1 MNKLSHP
8 ALILSIGLIAI
19 TATYSCNST
28 HGEEE
33 KTQAAPV
40 PAAATEVINVQ
51 KGKLA
56 SSLKLPGELLA
67 FQQVDLYAKVSSFV
81 KKINVDIGTEVTAGQ
96 LLVTMEAPEMNAQLA
111 AAESRLKSMEAL
123 YIASK
128 ANYDRLYETSKTPGT
143 ISPNDLDQAMAKRN
157 SDNAQLEAAKA
168 AYREIADTRNYLE
181 IRAPFNGVIT
191 ARNAH
196 PGAYVGPSG
205 KGSEF
210 PIITLQEQKKLRLVL
225 AVPEAYISYLSK
237 QSNINFTVKAF
248 ASQQFT
254 AHINRQSG
262 ALDTR
267 LRSQRTEMDVANNDK
282 KLLPGMIAEVQ
293 LPLSASDSTFIVP
306 TTAVV
311 NSTQGVFVIRVNNN
325 KAEWINV
332 SKGREANGLIEV
344 YGNLTNGDQLV
355 KAATEEVRNGSEI
368 RETKLSTA
376 TTDSTATKK

>member
-8 ALILSIGLIAI
+8 ALVLSIGLIAI
-19 TATYSCNST
+19 TATYSCNPT

-33 KTQAAPV
+33 KAKAAPAPV
-40 PAAATEVINVQ
+40 AATEVISVQ
-51 KGKLA
+51 KGKLS

-111 AAESRLKSMEAL
+111 AAESRLKSLEAL

-237 QSNINFTVKAF
+237 QSAVNFTVKAF
-248 ASQQFT
+248 NNQQFT
-254 AHINRQSG
+254 AHINRQAG

-325 KAEWINV
+325 KAEWVSV
-332 SKGREANGLIEV
+332 SKGREANGQIEV
-344 YGNLTNGDQLV
+344 YGNLSNGDHLV